1 MCYLSFMWL
10 DVVDLN
16 GFYRSQLGK
25 VARHFIKQQVRQIWP
40 DVAGQTIVGLG
51 YATPYLKQFEKE
63 ADRTLAIMPA
73 QQGVTHWPREKA
85 NRVALSDEAAL
96 PFDDYSVDRLLLVHA
111 LENAEH
117 VQQMMREAWRVLAG
131 NGRMLIVA
139 PSRRGLWA
147 RRDISPFGMGKPYS
161 VQQLKLLLKETQFD
175 PQQEA
180 RALYMPPS
188 HSGILLHS
196 APVWERMGRQ
206 WLPRMGGVVMVEA
219 RKQIYAATPARRVA
233 KRRLV
238 VVPSAIREN
247 GSGS

>member
-1 MCYLSFMWL
+1 MWL

-25 VARHFIKQQVRQIWP
+25 VARHFIRARIRQMWP
-40 DVAGQTIVGLG
+40 NVKGQTVVGLG

-85 NRVALSDEAAL
+85 NRVALSDESSL
-96 PFDDYSVDRLLLVHA
+96 PFDDYSVDRLILVHA

-131 NGRMLIVA
+131 NGRMIIVA
-139 PSRRGLWA
+139 PSRKGFWA

-161 VQQLKLLLKETQFD
+161 ARQLQKLLKETQFD
-175 PQQEA
+175 PQQDA
-180 RALYMPPS
+180 RALYVPPT
-188 HSGILLHS
+188 HKGLILHT
-196 APVWERMGRQ
+196 APIWERLGPK
-206 WLPRMGGVVMVEA
+206 WFPRLGGVVMIEA
-219 RKQIYAATPARRVA
+219 RKQIYAITPTKRAQR
-233 KRRLV
+233 RRLV
-238 VVPSAIREN
+238 VVPSAIRN
-247 GSGS
+247 QIQQRKTTK